1 MLSSTAA
8 PYASSS
14 RSRYAFNSSYA
25 RVTESLQART
35 SPPSPS
41 HAARSDSMSSIS
53 CLPCQLPAWV
63 LAITPPTRV
72 HVAGIDVVAAI
83 AGKQAALLANTL
95 IAAAGLACAGI
106 PVGIPRGTE
115 RHLRIR
121 IAPFPTSSPAG
132 LTGSHRHSYQREAPG
147 CDGEA

>member
-1 MLSSTAA
+1 MRKQLTVALCVQLVIRTCHRVLAGSDIA
-8 PYASSS
+8 P
-14 RSRYAFNSSYA
+14 F
-25 RVTESLQART
+25 
-35 SPPSPS
+35 
-41 HAARSDSMSSIS
+41 SITRGP
-53 CLPCQLPAWV
+53 LGLNEFDFLPAKPV
-63 LAITPPTRV
+63 ARMGAGNRAAHQI
-72 HVAGIDVVAAI
+72 HVAGVDVVPAI

-95 IAAAGLACAGI
+95 IAAAGLACTGI